1 MGGKPLYT
9 ARTFAALH
17 RRIARRP
24 RGRWLFAR
32 RSVLREAAAAA
43 PHSEPKPMRILLP
56 ALIATLLG
64 SGCASAPP
72 TKTIVIPAGADAAYD
87 TWHYAP
93 AVRVGDTVYVSGIP
107 AGPGADYDTR
117 IRNMF
122 KRLERTLEAAGASM
136 EDVVEI
142 TSFHQQPKDTA
153 SFDAEFERFF
163 AIHEEYFP
171 SGYPAS
177 TIVGTTAL
185 LAEGAPVE
193 LRAVAVVGAG
203 KHLVVQRAKPRAPQ

>member
-1 MGGKPLYT
+1 
-9 ARTFAALH
+9 
-17 RRIARRP
+17 
-24 RGRWLFAR
+24 
-32 RSVLREAAAAA
+32 
-43 PHSEPKPMRILLP
+43 MRFLLP
-56 ALIATLLG
+56 ALAATLLG
-64 SGCASAPP
+64 AGCATAPVP

-107 AGPGADYDTR
+107 AGPGDDYDTR

-122 KRLERTLEAAGASM
+122 ARLQRTLEAAGASM

-142 TSFHQQPKDTA
+142 TSFHKEPKDTA

-163 AIHEEYFP
+163 AIHKEYFP

-193 LRAVAVVGAG
+193 MRAVAVVGAG
-203 KHLVVQRAKPRAPQ
+203 KHLIVQRAKPPAAK